1 MKFSTSVLFI
11 WIEWYTQ
18 QFQILRKNAH
28 KNRQPQISPQ
38 ETFKMHIGKRCQNET
53 KGLT

>member
-1 MKFSTSVLFI
+1 MHIK
-11 WIEWYTQ
+11 
-18 QFQILRKNAH
+18 